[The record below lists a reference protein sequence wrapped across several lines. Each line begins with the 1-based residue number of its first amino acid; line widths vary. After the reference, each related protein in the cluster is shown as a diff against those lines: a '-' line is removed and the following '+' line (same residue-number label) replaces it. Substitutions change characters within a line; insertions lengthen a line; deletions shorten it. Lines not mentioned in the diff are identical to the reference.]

1 MWIDDNQAEFAEAPD
16 LAEDIRRLYVARIER
31 GVQEPQVVPFQT
43 QDGTQDFGLYG
54 EIVLEADL
62 AQPEAPVLA
71 VRRLALY
78 GSRVQKPKEGDDR
91 YGVVSILGSSLLA
104 GAPDL
109 VDRSQRFTVPVTLHY
124 RALSEEPAL
133 RTEDAEFPMLETM
146 QLVVTFAGIEFP
158 AEAIQL
164 NVQVVA
170 KLAGEPVKGLIQG
183 FELSN
188 PQLPQLRRTFRQ
200 VGTGEPRGEP
210 EYSLSSHCSPPQ
222 GPFIVDCV
230 PTIARWLPIKFVNF
244 TSRSIGD
251 LEPHCQR
258 LLNRVCEVWR
268 NQAGL
273 DLTVVGTIE
282 DADPSEKERYG
293 TPDQERE
300 KELET
305 CAYAS
310 DTHVE
315 VYICTQLQPSYNG
328 GYTYVSGQAGSYCL
342 VGVNHLQ
349 SSNRDHL
356 LAHELGHVLGLKH
369 PGTPGLAGSSASIM
383 AGATSPNKH
392 KNSAFNCRIFTMRTE
407 IVEVGGVAEERYLPL
422 NPIVQTTTI
431 ADCFRLLG

>member
-1 MWIDDNQAEFAEAPD
+1 MWIDDNQADFAEAPD

-31 GVQEPQVVPFQT
+31 GVQEPLIVPFQT

-78 GSRVQKPKEGDDR
+78 GSRVQKPKEDDDR
-91 YGVVSILGSSLLA
+91 YGVVSIVGSSLLG

-109 VDRSQRFTVPVTLHY
+109 VDRSQLFTVPVTLHY
-124 RALSEEPAL
+124 RALSEEAL
-133 RTEDAEFPMLETM
+133 RTEDAAFPMLETM
-146 QLVVTFAGIEFP
+146 QLVVTFAGTEFSM
-158 AEAIQL
+158 EAIQL
-164 NVQVVA
+164 NLQVVA
-170 KLAGEPVKGLIQG
+170 ELAGEKVKGLIQG
-183 FELSN
+183 FEL
-188 PQLPQLRRTFRQ
+188 PQLRPTFMQ

-210 EYSLSSHCSPPQ
+210 QYSLSSHCSPPQ

-230 PTIARWLPIKFVNF
+230 PTIARWLAVKFVNF
-244 TSRSIGD
+244 TQTPPAD

-258 LLNRVCEVWR
+258 LLDRVCEVWR
-268 NQAGL
+268 NQAAL
-273 DLTVVGTIE
+273 DLTVVGEIE
-282 DADPSEKERYG
+282 DAKDSDKEHYAALN
-293 TPDQERE
+293 QELE

-310 DTHVE
+310 DTHIE
-315 VYICTQLQPSYNG
+315 VYICNQLSPSYNG

-342 VGVNHLQ
+342 VSLSHLQ
-349 SSNRDHL
+349 NVSRAYL

-369 PGTPGLAGSSASIM
+369 PGVGDLAGSSASIM
-383 AGATSPNKH
+383 AGATGPNRH
-392 KNSAFNCRIFTMRTE
+392 KNTAFNCRILTMRTE
-407 IVEVGGVAEERYLPL
+407 TVEVGGVAEERYLPL

-431 ADCFRLLG
+431 EDCFRLLG